1 MKVALCFWGLTRSL
15 KFTIDS
21 IREFI
26 LKPLDD
32 NNIEYTIFLHTFS
45 MSSKYYNPRA
55 GEENI
60 QLDFDEHH
68 LLSPDFLKIDD
79 QDEIKE
85 QIQIKKY
92 RTLPDPWNTNYIC
105 LDNFICAMYS
115 KKQLGIMVKE
125 SNIHFD
131 YVVYLRPDVRYITP
145 IDQRYFHVTHQNT
158 ICTPNFH
165 LFPNLNDRL
174 AIITSSN
181 LKTYSEM
188 FNEMYEY
195 SRIYPLHS
203 ERFQY
208 NIITRRFRWKVQYI
222 PIHFNR
228 VRADGR
234 EEPDTRQYYAK
245 LHKMMEQ
252 NESLSVVS
260 DRKPA
265 ARKMDMGVT
274 DELHRR
280 TLSEFNTKSMG
291 FFASPTFSSRYD
303 SNTQPHSTAVN
314 EIQSLAFLKASP
326 KNHIPENIGGSIK
339 KYNPQIINE
348 QSSKRIVPKPEICG
362 TNSTK
367 SKFLANVS
375 SEKSSD
381 IKRAVQPM
389 FRSRKST
396 AQSS

>member
-21 IREFI
+21 IREYI

-32 NNIEYTIFLHTFS
+32 NNIEYTIFMHTFS

-55 GEENI
+55 EEENI
-60 QLDFDEHH
+60 KLDFDEHH
-68 LLSPDFLKIDD
+68 LISPDFFKIDD
-79 QDEIKE
+79 QDAIKE

-105 LDNFICAMYS
+105 LDNFICYMYS

-131 YVVYLRPDVRYITP
+131 YIVYLRPDVRYITP
-145 IDQRYFHVTHQNT
+145 IDQRYFHVTHKNT

-174 AIITSSN
+174 AIITHCN

-188 FNEMYEY
+188 FDEMYEY
-195 SRIYPLHS
+195 SRLYPLHS

-234 EEPDTRQYYAK
+234 EEPDTRQYYKK
-245 LHKMMEQ
+245 LQQISGGDNNRRHAFNKAIGDQ
-252 NESLSVVS
+252 SLTFIKGPSNNH
-260 DRKPA
+260 A
-265 ARKMDMGVT
+265 AIHTV
-274 DELHRR
+274 
-280 TLSEFNTKSMG
+280 FNVQKYKHS
-291 FFASPTFSSRYD
+291 
-303 SNTQPHSTAVN
+303 QPH
-314 EIQSLAFLKASP
+314 
-326 KNHIPENIGGSIK
+326 
-339 KYNPQIINE
+339 E
-348 QSSKRIVPKPEICG
+348 QSSSPQPFAINANDSGRKNSIQTPSTTIRTSPEFTRETSDSAQVSVKSTDIGKR
-362 TNSTK
+362 
-367 SKFLANVS
+367 
-375 SEKSSD
+375 
-381 IKRAVQPM
+381 RVQPM

-396 AQSS
+396 EQSS

>member
-21 IREFI
+21 IREYI

-32 NNIEYTIFLHTFS
+32 NNIEYTTFMHTFS

-68 LLSPDFLKIDD
+68 LLDPDFFKIED
-79 QDEIKE
+79 QDAIKE

-92 RTLPDPWNTNYIC
+92 RTMPDPWNTNYIC

-125 SNIHFD
+125 SNIQFD
-131 YVVYLRPDVRYITP
+131 YIVYLRPDVRYITP
-145 IDQRYFHVTHQNT
+145 LDQRYFHVTHQNT

-174 AIITSSN
+174 AIIAFCN
-181 LKTYSEM
+181 LKIYSEM

-208 NIITRRFRWKVQYI
+208 NILTRRFRWKVQYI

-234 EEPDTRQYYAK
+234 EEPDTLQYYKK
-245 LHKMMEQ
+245 LQQISGGDNRRQ
-252 NESLSVVS
+252 NSNN
-260 DRKPA
+260 A
-265 ARKMDMGVT
+265 TGV
-274 DELHRR
+274 
-280 TLSEFNTKSMG
+280 
-291 FFASPTFSSRYD
+291 P
-303 SNTQPHSTAVN
+303 
-314 EIQSLAFLKASP
+314 SLAF
-326 KNHIPENIGGSIK
+326 NEGSSHTQSAIHTVFNVQ
-339 KYNPQIINE
+339 KYKHSQPHE
-348 QSSKRIVPKPEICG
+348 QSLSPQPFAMNSNDSGRTPATMLRMSTEFTRETSAVAYVPLQTPPTTIRALPELTRETSASAPVCVQSIDNSKRK
-362 TNSTK
+362 
-367 SKFLANVS
+367 
-375 SEKSSD
+375 
-381 IKRAVQPM
+381 VQPM
-389 FRSRKST
+389 FRSRKT
-396 AQSS
+396 IEQSS

>member
-1 MKVALCFWGLTRSL
+1 MRVALCFWGLTRSL

-21 IREFI
+21 IREYI

-32 NNIEYTIFLHTFS
+32 NNIEYTIFMHTFS

-60 QLDFDEHH
+60 QLDFDEQH
-68 LLSPDFLKIDD
+68 LLDPDFFKIDD
-79 QDEIKE
+79 QDVIKE
-85 QIQIKKY
+85 QIQVKKY
-92 RTLPDPWNTNYIC
+92 RTMPDPWNTNYIC

-131 YVVYLRPDVRYITP
+131 FIVYLRPDVRYITP
-145 IDQRYFHVTHQNT
+145 LDQRYFHVTHQNT

-165 LFPNLNDRL
+165 LFPNINDRF
-174 AIITSSN
+174 AIIAFCN
-181 LKTYSEM
+181 LKIYSEM

-208 NIITRRFRWKVQYI
+208 NILTRRFRWKVQYI

-234 EEPDTRQYYAK
+234 EEPDTLQYYK
-245 LHKMMEQ
+245 KMQQMMEQ
-252 NESLSVVS
+252 T
-260 DRKPA
+260 
-265 ARKMDMGVT
+265 GI
-274 DELHRR
+274 
-280 TLSEFNTKSMG
+280 LSEVSVRNANKREVGVASGIKSLTFIKG
-291 FFASPTFSSRYD
+291 SPTAHISE
-303 SNTQPHSTAVN
+303 NTGFN
-314 EIQSLAFLKASP
+314 
-326 KNHIPENIGGSIK
+326 IK
-339 KYNPQIINE
+339 KYNSQYPNNH
-348 QSSKRIVPKPEICG
+348 SKRIAPKPEISQPSIQCDNSIKPQTPAASAYVFLQTL
-362 TNSTK
+362 TNTSI
-367 SKFLANVS
+367 LP
-375 SEKSSD
+375 KSSNN
-381 IKRAVQPM
+381 IKRTVQPM

-396 AQSS
+396 EQPS

>member
-21 IREFI
+21 IREYI

-32 NNIEYTIFLHTFS
+32 NNIEYTIFMHTFS

-55 GEENI
+55 GEENVK
-60 QLDFDEHH
+60 LDFNEHH
-68 LLSPDFLKIDD
+68 LLSPDFFKIED
-79 QDEIKE
+79 QDAIKE

-92 RTLPDPWNTNYIC
+92 RSLPDPWNTNYIC

-115 KKQLGIMVKE
+115 KKQLGVMVKE
-125 SNIHFD
+125 SNINFD
-131 YVVYLRPDVRYITP
+131 YIVYLRPDVRYITP
-145 IDQRYFHVTHQNT
+145 IDQRYFHATHQNT

-165 LFPNLNDRL
+165 LFPKLNDRL

-188 FNEMYEY
+188 FDEMYEY

-208 NIITRRFRWKVQYI
+208 NIITHRFRWNVQYI

-234 EEPDTRQYYAK
+234 EEPDMRQYYKK
-245 LHKMMEQ
+245 LHKISGGG
-252 NESLSVVS
+252 NNKHTSNNTTG
-260 DRKPA
+260 A
-265 ARKMDMGVT
+265 APYLAFDKG
-274 DELHRR
+274 
-280 TLSEFNTKSMG
+280 S
-291 FFASPTFSSRYD
+291 
-303 SNTQPHSTAVN
+303 SNTHSAIHTVFNNQKYKHSQPH
-314 EIQSLAFLKASP
+314 IQSSSQQTFALSSNDSGRTPSTPIRTSP
-326 KNHIPENIGGSIK
+326 EFTRETSSGAPVCVQSID
-339 KYNPQIINE
+339 N
-348 QSSKRIVPKPEICG
+348 SKRQV
-362 TNSTK
+362 
-367 SKFLANVS
+367 
-375 SEKSSD
+375 
-381 IKRAVQPM
+381 RPM

-396 AQSS
+396 EQSS

>member
-1 MKVALCFWGLTRSL
+1 MKVALCLWGLTRSL

-21 IREFI
+21 IREYI

-32 NNIEYTIFLHTFS
+32 NNIEYTIFMHTFS

-60 QLDFDEHH
+60 KLDFDEHH
-68 LLSPDFLKIDD
+68 LLSPDFFKIDD
-79 QDEIKE
+79 QDAIKE

-125 SNIHFD
+125 SNINFD
-131 YVVYLRPDVRYITP
+131 YIVYLRPDVRYITP
-145 IDQRYFHVTHQNT
+145 IDQRYFHVTHKNT

-174 AIITSSN
+174 AIITHCN

-188 FNEMYEY
+188 FDEMYEY
-195 SRIYPLHS
+195 SRLYPLHS

-234 EEPDTRQYYAK
+234 EEPDTRQYYKK
-245 LHKMMEQ
+245 LQQISGGDNNRRHAFNKAIGDQ
-252 NESLSVVS
+252 SLTFIKGPSNNH
-260 DRKPA
+260 A
-265 ARKMDMGVT
+265 AIHTV
-274 DELHRR
+274 
-280 TLSEFNTKSMG
+280 FNVQKYKHS
-291 FFASPTFSSRYD
+291 
-303 SNTQPHSTAVN
+303 QPH
-314 EIQSLAFLKASP
+314 
-326 KNHIPENIGGSIK
+326 
-339 KYNPQIINE
+339 E
-348 QSSKRIVPKPEICG
+348 QSSSPQPFAMNANDSGRKNSIQTPSTTIRTSPEFTRETSDSAQVSVKSTDIGKR
-362 TNSTK
+362 
-367 SKFLANVS
+367 
-375 SEKSSD
+375 
-381 IKRAVQPM
+381 RVQPM

-396 AQSS
+396 EQSS